1 MKVKLLFREDENY
14 KFYELEVKGIEGYA
28 RKCRRIGGEDMEKP
42 RALQADELPR
52 GIEFIEKG
60 VG

>member
-14 KFYELEVKGIEGYA
+14 KFYELEVKEIEGYA

-42 RALQADELPR
+42 RAFQANELS
-52 GIEFIEKG
+52 
-60 VG
+60 

>member
-1 MKVKLLFREDENY
+1 MLFPEDENY
-14 KFYELEVKGIEGYA
+14 KSYELEVKGIEGYES
-28 RKCRRIGGEDMEKP
+28 RKCRRIGGEVMEKP

>member
-1 MKVKLLFREDENY
+1 MLFPEDENY
-14 KFYELEVKGIEGYA
+14 KSYELEVKEIEGYES
-28 RKCRRIGGEDMEKP
+28 RKCRRISGEDMEKP
-42 RALQADELPR
+42 RAFQANELSR